1 MMTTQKLLR
10 VKDDTTIARDSES
23 KAIVN
28 VDYTSLNEYKK
39 IRQKR
44 ALKNKTILQ
53 YENDINTLKNEV
65 SDIKDSLKLILE
77 RLTTNKG

>member
-1 MMTTQKLLR
+1 MSINRYVKVKDEPNLLR
-10 VKDDTTIARDSES
+10 DINS
-23 KAIVN
+23 KGIVN
-28 VDYTSLNEYKK
+28 TDSNGLLDYKK
-39 IRQKR
+39 AKEKR
-44 ALKNKTILQ
+44 ALKNKAILQ